1 MAKIYEFHW
10 KAVDRFQQKRK
21 GRLLSS
27 SREELESTLLAK
39 GYEQIR
45 VSRNFVFSQNP
56 KKEEISQFLS
66 QLALLVN
73 SAVPLKQALFLILQ
87 NCRNIRLYQW
97 LSKLIQL
104 IESGYSFS
112 QSLEKLG
119 KFIANQE
126 IQLIKMGEQ
135 SGKLGLI
142 LTNLAQSRVKS
153 DKLAK
158 KVKKILFYPA
168 IVLFIS
174 LSLSIGLLVFIVPQF
189 AELYGTKAQALPL
202 ITDILFSLSRCLIEQ
217 KNLLFTL
224 LLLAVIF
231 FLFFAKRGNW
241 GTKLKLRLLSKH
253 PIFRQI
259 IEQARIVF
267 FSQNI
272 ALMLNAH
279 IPLDVALKSFLS
291 QKSDDPILQKE
302 VEFMLNLLQQ
312 GYKFSQGINPN
323 VFGLDMPQMIEIGER
338 SGNVAKMCEH
348 ISEMY
353 QQKLDYQI
361 DILSQL
367 LEPMLMLLM
376 GVIVGT
382 IIVGLY
388 LPIFDMGSLV
398 E

>member
-66 QLALLVN
+66 QLALLFN
-73 SAVPLKQALFLILQ
+73 SAVPLKQALAIILQ
-87 NCRNIRLYQW
+87 NCRNIKLYQW
-97 LSKLIQL
+97 LSELIQL

-112 QSLEKLG
+112 QSLEKLN
-119 KFIANQE
+119 KFITNQE

-135 SGKLGLI
+135 SGKLGFI
-142 LTNLAQSRVKS
+142 LANLAESRVKA

-158 KVKKILFYPA
+158 KVKKILFYPV

-189 AELYGTKAQALPL
+189 AELYSSKEQVLPL
-202 ITDILFSLSRCLIEQ
+202 ITEMLFSLSQCLIER
-217 KNLLFTL
+217 KNLLFSFL
-224 LLLAVIF
+224 LLEVIF
-231 FLFFAKRGNW
+231 WLFFAKRGNW
-241 GTKLKLRLLSKH
+241 GTKLKLRLLSKF

-279 IPLDVALKSFLS
+279 IPLDIALKSFLS
-291 QKSDDPILQKE
+291 EKSDDPILQKE

-312 GYKFSQGINPN
+312 GYKFSQGINPL

>member
-1 MAKIYEFHW
+1 MAKIYEYHW

-21 GRLLSS
+21 GSRLSS
-27 SREELESTLLAK
+27 SREELESMLLMK

-45 VSRNFVFSQNP
+45 INRNFVLSQNP
-56 KKEEISQFLS
+56 KREQISQFIS

-73 SAVPLKQALFLILQ
+73 SAISLKQALSMILQ
-87 NCRNIRLYQW
+87 NCRNIKMYQW
-97 LSKLIQL
+97 LSELILL
-104 IESGYSFS
+104 IENGYSFS
-112 QSLEKLG
+112 QSLEKQD

-126 IQLIKMGEQ
+126 LQLIKMGEQ
-135 SGKLGLI
+135 SGKLGII
-142 LTNLAQSRVKS
+142 LTNLAKSRAKS

-174 LSLSIGLLVFIVPQF
+174 LSLSLGLLIFIVPQF
-189 AELYGTKAQALPL
+189 AELYGTKEKALPL
-202 ITDILFSLSRCLIEQ
+202 ITEILFSLSQCLIEQ
-217 KNLLFTL
+217 KHLLL
-224 LLLAVIF
+224 SLLLAVVF
-231 FLFFAKRGNW
+231 FLFFAKRENGFVR
-241 GTKLKLRLLSKH
+241 LKMALLSKL
-253 PIFRQI
+253 PVFRQI
-259 IEQARIVF
+259 IQQARIVF
-267 FSQNI
+267 FSQNM

-279 IPLDVALKSFLS
+279 IPLDLVLKSFLS
-291 QKSDDPILQKE
+291 EKSDDPILQKE

-312 GYKFSQGINPN
+312 GYPFSQGINPN
-323 VFGLDMPQMIEIGER
+323 VFGLDMPQMIEIGEQ
-338 SGNVAKMCEH
+338 SGNVANICEH

-376 GVIVGT
+376 GIIVGT

>member
-27 SREELESTLLAK
+27 NREELENRLLTK
-39 GYEQIR
+39 GYQQIR
-45 VSRNFVFSQNP
+45 ISRNFVFSQNP
-56 KKEEISQFLS
+56 KREEISQFLAE
-66 QLALLVN
+66 LALLVN
-73 SAVPLKQALFLILQ
+73 SAVPLKQALVMILQ
-87 NCRNIRLYQW
+87 NCRNIKLHLW
-97 LSKLIQL
+97 LSELIQL
-104 IESGYSFS
+104 IESGYAFS
-112 QSLEKLG
+112 QSLERLN

-142 LTNLAQSRVKS
+142 LTNLAESRLKS

-174 LSLSIGLLVFIVPQF
+174 FSLSIGLLVFIVPQF
-189 AELYGTKAQALPL
+189 AELYGTKEQALPL
-202 ITDILFSLSRCLIEQ
+202 ITEILFSLSQCLIEQ
-217 KNLLFTL
+217 KNLLFSL
-224 LLLAVIF
+224 FLLAVIF

-241 GTKLKLRLLSKH
+241 AAKLKISVLSKL
-253 PIFRQI
+253 PVFRQI

-267 FSQNI
+267 FNQNI

-291 QKSDDPILQKE
+291 EKSDDPILQKE

-312 GYKFSQGINPN
+312 GYKFSQGINSN
-323 VFGLDMPQMIEIGER
+323 VFGLDMPQMIEIGEQ

>member
-1 MAKIYEFHW
+1 MAKIYEYHW

-21 GRLLSS
+21 GSRLSS
-27 SREELESTLLAK
+27 SREELESMLLMK

-45 VSRNFVFSQNP
+45 INRNFVLSQNP
-56 KKEEISQFLS
+56 KREQISQFIS

-73 SAVPLKQALFLILQ
+73 SAISLKQALSMILQ
-87 NCRNIRLYQW
+87 NCRNIKMYQW
-97 LSKLIQL
+97 LSELILL
-104 IESGYSFS
+104 IENGYSFS
-112 QSLEKLG
+112 QSLEKQD

-126 IQLIKMGEQ
+126 LQLIKMGEQ
-135 SGKLGLI
+135 SGKLGII
-142 LTNLAQSRVKS
+142 LTNLAKSRAKS

-174 LSLSIGLLVFIVPQF
+174 LSLSLGLLILIVPQF
-189 AELYGTKAQALPL
+189 AELYGTKAKALPL
-202 ITDILFSLSRCLIEQ
+202 ITEILFFLSQCLIEHTY
-217 KNLLFTL
+217 LLLSL
-224 LLLAVIF
+224 LLLTVVF
-231 FLFFAKRGNW
+231 FLFFAKRENGFVR
-241 GTKLKLRLLSKH
+241 LKMALLSRL

-259 IEQARIVF
+259 IQQARIVF
-267 FSQNI
+267 FSQNM

-279 IPLDVALKSFLS
+279 IPLDVVLKSFLS
-291 QKSDDPILQKE
+291 EKSDDPILQKE

-312 GYKFSQGINPN
+312 GYTFSQGINPN
-323 VFGLDMPQMIEIGER
+323 VFGLDMPQMIEIGEQ
-338 SGNVAKMCEH
+338 SGNVANICEH

-361 DILSQL
+361 DMLSQL

-376 GVIVGT
+376 GIIVGT

>member
-1 MAKIYEFHW
+1 MAKIYEYHW

-21 GRLLSS
+21 GSRLSS
-27 SREELESTLLAK
+27 SREELESMLLMK

-45 VSRNFVFSQNP
+45 INRNFVLSQNP
-56 KKEEISQFLS
+56 KREQISQFIS

-73 SAVPLKQALFLILQ
+73 SAISLKQALSMILQ
-87 NCRNIRLYQW
+87 NCRNIKMYQW
-97 LSKLIQL
+97 LSELILL
-104 IESGYSFS
+104 IENGYSFS
-112 QSLEKLG
+112 QSLEKQD

-126 IQLIKMGEQ
+126 LQLIKMGEQ
-135 SGKLGLI
+135 SGKLGII
-142 LTNLAQSRVKS
+142 LTNLAKSRAKS

-174 LSLSIGLLVFIVPQF
+174 LSLSLGLLIFIVPQF
-189 AELYGTKAQALPL
+189 AELYGTKEKALPL
-202 ITDILFSLSRCLIEQ
+202 ITEILFSLSQCLIEQ
-217 KNLLFTL
+217 KHLILS
-224 LLLAVIF
+224 LLLAVVF
-231 FLFFAKRGNW
+231 FLFFAKRENGFVR
-241 GTKLKLRLLSKH
+241 LKMALLSKL
-253 PIFRQI
+253 PVFRQI
-259 IEQARIVF
+259 IQQARIVF
-267 FSQNI
+267 FSQNM

-279 IPLDVALKSFLS
+279 IPLDLVLKSFLS
-291 QKSDDPILQKE
+291 EKSDDPILQKE

-312 GYKFSQGINPN
+312 GYPFSQGINPN
-323 VFGLDMPQMIEIGER
+323 VFGLDMPQMIEIGEQ
-338 SGNVAKMCEH
+338 SGNVANICEH

-376 GVIVGT
+376 GIIVGT

>member
-73 SAVPLKQALFLILQ
+73 SAVPLKQAIFLILQ

-97 LSKLIQL
+97 LGELIQL

-135 SGKLGLI
+135 SGKIGFI
-142 LTNLAQSRVKS
+142 LTNLAESRVKA

-158 KVKKILFYPA
+158 KVKKILFYPV

-189 AELYGTKAQALPL
+189 AELYSSKEQVLPL
-202 ITDILFSLSRCLIEQ
+202 ITEMLFSLSQCLIEQ
-217 KNLLFTL
+217 KNLLFSF

-231 FLFFAKRGNW
+231 WLFFAKRGNW
-241 GTKLKLRLLSKH
+241 GTKLKLRLLSKF

-291 QKSDDPILQKE
+291 EKSDDPILQKE

-312 GYKFSQGINPN
+312 GYKFSQGINPL

>member
-21 GRLLSS
+21 GRVLASN
-27 SREELESTLLAK
+27 REELESSLLAK

-73 SAVPLKQALFLILQ
+73 STVPLKQALFMILQ
-87 NCRNIRLYQW
+87 NCRNIKLYQW
-97 LSKLIQL
+97 LNELIQL

-126 IQLIKMGEQ
+126 IQLIKIGER

-142 LTNLAQSRVKS
+142 LTNLAESRFKS

-158 KVKKILFYPA
+158 KVKKILFYPV

-189 AELYGTKAQALPL
+189 AELYGTKEQSLPL
-202 ITDILFSLSRCLIEQ
+202 ITEMLFSLSQCLIEQ
-217 KNLLFTL
+217 KSLLFSL

-241 GTKLKLRLLSKH
+241 VRKLKIRLLSKF

-267 FSQNI
+267 FSQNV

-291 QKSDDPILQKE
+291 EKSDDPILQKE
-302 VEFMLNLLQQ
+302 VEFMLSLLQQ

-323 VFGLDMPQMIEIGER
+323 VFSLDMPQMIEIGEQ
-338 SGNVAKMCEH
+338 SGTVAKMCEH

-353 QQKLDYQI
+353 QQKLDYKI

-388 LPIFDMGSLV
+388 LPIFDMGTLV

>member
-27 SREELESTLLAK
+27 NREELENRLLTK
-39 GYEQIR
+39 GYQQIR
-45 VSRNFVFSQNP
+45 ISRNFVFSQNP
-56 KKEEISQFLS
+56 KREEISQFLA

-73 SAVPLKQALFLILQ
+73 SAVPLKQALVMILQ
-87 NCRNIRLYQW
+87 NCRDIKLHLW
-97 LSKLIQL
+97 LSELIQL
-104 IESGYSFS
+104 IESGYAFS
-112 QSLEKLG
+112 QSLERLN

-142 LTNLAQSRVKS
+142 LTNLAESRLKS

-174 LSLSIGLLVFIVPQF
+174 FSLSIGLLVFIVPQF
-189 AELYGTKAQALPL
+189 AELYGIKEQALPL
-202 ITDILFSLSRCLIEQ
+202 ITEILFSLSQCLIEQ
-217 KNLLFTL
+217 KNLLFSL
-224 LLLAVIF
+224 FLLAVIF

-241 GTKLKLRLLSKH
+241 AAKLKISVLSKL
-253 PIFRQI
+253 PVFRQI

-267 FSQNI
+267 FNQNI

-291 QKSDDPILQKE
+291 EKSDDPILQKE

-312 GYKFSQGINPN
+312 GYKFSQGINSN
-323 VFGLDMPQMIEIGER
+323 VFGLDMPQMIEIGEQ

>member
-73 SAVPLKQALFLILQ
+73 SAVPLKQALVMILQ
-87 NCRNIRLYQW
+87 NCRNIKLHLW
-97 LSKLIQL
+97 LSELIQL
-104 IESGYSFS
+104 IESGYAFS
-112 QSLEKLG
+112 QSLERLN

-158 KVKKILFYPA
+158 KVKKILFYPT

-174 LSLSIGLLVFIVPQF
+174 LFLSIGLLVFIVPQF

-241 GTKLKLRLLSKH
+241 GTKLKLRLLSKL

-291 QKSDDPILQKE
+291 EKSDDPILQKE

-348 ISEMY
+348 ISEIY

>member
-27 SREELESTLLAK
+27 NREELENRLLTK
-39 GYEQIR
+39 GYQQIR
-45 VSRNFVFSQNP
+45 ISRNFVFSQNP
-56 KKEEISQFLS
+56 KREEISQFLA

-73 SAVPLKQALFLILQ
+73 SAVPLKQALVMILQ
-87 NCRNIRLYQW
+87 NCRNIKLHLW
-97 LSKLIQL
+97 LSELIQL
-104 IESGYSFS
+104 IESGYAFS
-112 QSLEKLG
+112 QSLERLN

-142 LTNLAQSRVKS
+142 LTNLAESRLKS

-174 LSLSIGLLVFIVPQF
+174 FSLSIGLLVFIVPQF
-189 AELYGTKAQALPL
+189 AELYGAKEQALPL
-202 ITDILFSLSRCLIEQ
+202 ITEILFSLSQCLIEQ
-217 KNLLFTL
+217 KNLLFSL
-224 LLLAVIF
+224 FLLAVIF

-241 GTKLKLRLLSKH
+241 IAKLKISVLSKL
-253 PIFRQI
+253 PVFRQI

-291 QKSDDPILQKE
+291 EKSDDPILQKE

-312 GYKFSQGINPN
+312 GYKFSQGINSN
-323 VFGLDMPQMIEIGER
+323 VFGLDMLQMIEIGEQ

>member
-1 MAKIYEFHW
+1 MAKIYEYHW

-21 GRLLSS
+21 GSRLSS
-27 SREELESTLLAK
+27 SREELESMLLMK

-45 VSRNFVFSQNP
+45 IHRNFVLSQNP
-56 KKEEISQFLS
+56 KREQISQFIS

-73 SAVPLKQALFLILQ
+73 SAISLKQALSMILQ
-87 NCRNIRLYQW
+87 NCRNIKMYQW
-97 LSKLIQL
+97 LSELILL
-104 IESGYSFS
+104 IENGYSFS
-112 QSLEKLG
+112 QSLEKQD

-126 IQLIKMGEQ
+126 LQLIKMGEQ
-135 SGKLGLI
+135 SGKLGII
-142 LTNLAQSRVKS
+142 LTNLAKSRAKS

-174 LSLSIGLLVFIVPQF
+174 LSLSLGLLIFIVPQF
-189 AELYGTKAQALPL
+189 AELYGTKEKALPL
-202 ITDILFSLSRCLIEQ
+202 ITEILFSLSQCLIEQ
-217 KNLLFTL
+217 KHLLL
-224 LLLAVIF
+224 SLLLAVVF
-231 FLFFAKRGNW
+231 FLFFAKRENGFVR
-241 GTKLKLRLLSKH
+241 LKMELLSKL
-253 PIFRQI
+253 PVFRQI
-259 IEQARIVF
+259 IQQARIVF
-267 FSQNI
+267 FSQNM

-279 IPLDVALKSFLS
+279 IPLDLVLKSFLS
-291 QKSDDPILQKE
+291 EKSDDPILQKE

-312 GYKFSQGINPN
+312 GYPFSQGINPN
-323 VFGLDMPQMIEIGER
+323 VFGLDMPQMIEIGEQ
-338 SGNVAKMCEH
+338 SGNVANICEH

-376 GVIVGT
+376 GIIVGT

>member
-27 SREELESTLLAK
+27 NREELENRLLTK
-39 GYEQIR
+39 GYQQIR
-45 VSRNFVFSQNP
+45 ISRNFVFSQNP
-56 KKEEISQFLS
+56 KREEISQFLA

-73 SAVPLKQALFLILQ
+73 SAVPLKQALVMILQ
-87 NCRNIRLYQW
+87 NCRNIELHLW
-97 LSKLIQL
+97 LSELIQL
-104 IESGYSFS
+104 IESGYAFS
-112 QSLEKLG
+112 QSLERLN

-142 LTNLAQSRVKS
+142 LTNLAESRLKS

-174 LSLSIGLLVFIVPQF
+174 FSLSIGLLVFIVPQF
-189 AELYGTKAQALPL
+189 AELYGTKEQALPL
-202 ITDILFSLSRCLIEQ
+202 ITEILFSLSQCLIEQ
-217 KNLLFTL
+217 KNLLFSL
-224 LLLAVIF
+224 FLLAVIF
-231 FLFFAKRGNW
+231 FLFFAKRENW
-241 GTKLKLRLLSKH
+241 AAKLKISVLSKL
-253 PIFRQI
+253 PVFRQI

-291 QKSDDPILQKE
+291 EKSDDPILQKE

-312 GYKFSQGINPN
+312 GYKFSQGINSN
-323 VFGLDMPQMIEIGER
+323 VFGLDMLQMIEIGEQ

>member
-1 MAKIYEFHW
+1 MAKIYEYHW

-21 GRLLSS
+21 GSRLSS
-27 SREELESTLLAK
+27 SREELESMLLMK

-45 VSRNFVFSQNP
+45 INRNFVLSQNP
-56 KKEEISQFLS
+56 KREQISQFIS

-73 SAVPLKQALFLILQ
+73 SAISLKQALSMILQ
-87 NCRNIRLYQW
+87 NCRNIKMYQW
-97 LSKLIQL
+97 LSELILL
-104 IESGYSFS
+104 IENGYSFS
-112 QSLEKLG
+112 QSLEKQD

-126 IQLIKMGEQ
+126 LQLIKMGEQ
-135 SGKLGLI
+135 SGKLGII
-142 LTNLAQSRVKS
+142 LTNLAKSRAKS

-174 LSLSIGLLVFIVPQF
+174 LSLSLGLLIFIVPQF
-189 AELYGTKAQALPL
+189 AELYGTKEKALPL
-202 ITDILFSLSRCLIEQ
+202 ITEILFSLSQCLIEQ
-217 KNLLFTL
+217 KHLLL
-224 LLLAVIF
+224 SLLLAVVF
-231 FLFFAKRGNW
+231 FLFFAKRENGFVR
-241 GTKLKLRLLSKH
+241 LKMALLSKL
-253 PIFRQI
+253 PVFRQI
-259 IEQARIVF
+259 IQQARIVF
-267 FSQNI
+267 FSQNM

-279 IPLDVALKSFLS
+279 IPLDLVLKSFLS
-291 QKSDDPILQKE
+291 EKSDDPILQKE

-312 GYKFSQGINPN
+312 GYPFSQGINPN
-323 VFGLDMPQMIEIGER
+323 VFGLDMPQMIEIGEQ
-338 SGNVAKMCEH
+338 SGNVANICEH

-361 DILSQL
+361 DMLSQL

-376 GVIVGT
+376 GIIVGT

>member
-1 MAKIYEFHW
+1 MAKIYEYHW

-21 GRLLSS
+21 GSRLSS
-27 SREELESTLLAK
+27 SREELENMLLMK

-45 VSRNFVFSQNP
+45 INRNFVLSQNP
-56 KKEEISQFLS
+56 KREQISQFIS

-73 SAVPLKQALFLILQ
+73 SAISLKQALSMILQ
-87 NCRNIRLYQW
+87 NCRNIKMYQW
-97 LSKLIQL
+97 LSELILL
-104 IESGYSFS
+104 IENGYSFS
-112 QSLEKLG
+112 QSLEKQD

-126 IQLIKMGEQ
+126 LQLIKMGEQ
-135 SGKLGLI
+135 SGKLGII
-142 LTNLAQSRVKS
+142 LTNLAKSRAKS

-174 LSLSIGLLVFIVPQF
+174 LSLSLGLLIFIVPQF
-189 AELYGTKAQALPL
+189 AELYGTKEKALPL
-202 ITDILFSLSRCLIEQ
+202 ITEILFSLSQCLIEQ
-217 KNLLFTL
+217 KHLLL
-224 LLLAVIF
+224 SLLLAVVF
-231 FLFFAKRGNW
+231 FLFFAKRENGFVR
-241 GTKLKLRLLSKH
+241 LKMALLSKL
-253 PIFRQI
+253 PVFRQI
-259 IEQARIVF
+259 IQQARIVF
-267 FSQNI
+267 FSQNM

-279 IPLDVALKSFLS
+279 IPLDLVLKSFLS
-291 QKSDDPILQKE
+291 EKSDDPILQKE

-312 GYKFSQGINPN
+312 GYPFSQGINPN
-323 VFGLDMPQMIEIGER
+323 VFGLDMPQMIEIGEQ
-338 SGNVAKMCEH
+338 SGNVANICEH

-361 DILSQL
+361 DMLSQL

-376 GVIVGT
+376 GIIVGT

>member
-10 KAVDRFQQKRK
+10 KAEDRFQQKRK
-21 GRLLSS
+21 GKLLSS
-27 SREELESTLLAK
+27 SREELENTLLAK
-39 GYEQIR
+39 GYQQIR

-73 SAVPLKQALFLILQ
+73 SAVPLKQALAMILQ
-87 NCRNIRLYQW
+87 NCRNIRLHQW
-97 LSKLIQL
+97 LSELIQL
-104 IESGYSFS
+104 MESGYAFS
-112 QSLEKLG
+112 QSLERLNT
-119 KFIANQE
+119 FVTNQE

-135 SGKLGLI
+135 GGKLGLI
-142 LTNLAQSRVKS
+142 LTNLSESRVKS

-174 LSLSIGLLVFIVPQF
+174 LFLSIGLLVFIVPQF
-189 AELYGTKAQALPL
+189 AELYGTKEQALPL
-202 ITDILFSLSRCLIEQ
+202 ITEILFSLSQCLIEQ

-224 LLLAVIF
+224 LLLAVILF
-231 FLFFAKRGNW
+231 SFFAKRGNW
-241 GTKLKLRLLSKH
+241 VEKLKIRLLSKL

-259 IEQARIVF
+259 IEQARMVF
-267 FSQNI
+267 FSQNV

-291 QKSDDPILQKE
+291 EKSDDPILQKE
-302 VEFMLNLLQQ
+302 IEFMLNLLQQ

-323 VFGLDMPQMIEIGER
+323 VFGLDMPQMVEIGEQ

>member
-73 SAVPLKQALFLILQ
+73 SAVPLKQALVMILQ
-87 NCRNIRLYQW
+87 NCRNIKLHLW
-97 LSKLIQL
+97 LSELIQL
-104 IESGYSFS
+104 IESGYAFS
-112 QSLEKLG
+112 QSLERLN

-189 AELYGTKAQALPL
+189 AELYGTKAQSLPL

-241 GTKLKLRLLSKH
+241 GTKLKLRLLSKL

-291 QKSDDPILQKE
+291 EKSDDPILQKE

-348 ISEMY
+348 ISEIY